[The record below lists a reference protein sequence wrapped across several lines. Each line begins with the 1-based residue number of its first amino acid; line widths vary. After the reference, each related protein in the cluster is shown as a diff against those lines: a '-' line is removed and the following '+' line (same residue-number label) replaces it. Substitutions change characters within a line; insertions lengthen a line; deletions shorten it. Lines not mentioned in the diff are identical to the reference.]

1 MLDKQCHLLRTTLK
15 GQKMTTRKPKTPKQ
29 HPKMVNQFMVYE
41 GLNDINSVFGALTVL
56 DAYIQGDKFQ
66 KYAASM
72 AITSIR
78 ATLCAGTQIIEEWLE
93 IEEPKE

>member
-1 MLDKQCHLLRTTLK
+1 
-15 GQKMTTRKPKTPKQ
+15 MTARKAKTPKV
-29 HPKMVNQFMVYE
+29 HPKILNDFMVYE
-41 GLNDINSVFGALTVL
+41 GINDINSVFGALTVL

-72 AITSIR
+72 AIDSIR
-78 ATLCAGTQIIEEWLE
+78 ATLCAGTQIIEEWLQ

>member
-1 MLDKQCHLLRTTLK
+1 
-15 GQKMTTRKPKTPKQ
+15 MTKAKPKDKR
-29 HPKMVNQFMVYE
+29 HPKIINEFMVYE
-41 GLNDINSVFGALTVL
+41 GINDINSVFGALTVL

-72 AITSIR
+72 AIDSIR

-93 IEEPKE
+93 IEDPVE

>member
-1 MLDKQCHLLRTTLK
+1 
-15 GQKMTTRKPKTPKQ
+15 MTARKVKTPKV
-29 HPKMVNQFMVYE
+29 HPKILNDFMVYE

-72 AITSIR
+72 AINSIR

>member
-1 MLDKQCHLLRTTLK
+1 
-15 GQKMTTRKPKTPKQ
+15 MTARKAKTPKV
-29 HPKMVNQFMVYE
+29 HPKILNDFMVYE
-41 GLNDINSVFGALTVL
+41 GINDINSVFGALTVL

-72 AITSIR
+72 AIDSIR
-78 ATLCAGTQIIEEWLE
+78 ATLCAGTQIIEDWLQ